1 MTLKRKRFTKSKQ
14 LKFSYNFR
22 INRLANGTNKDE
34 LNSLMLL
41 EFIKETQPQLEKLAT
56 NGFRN
61 FYNFQSTK
69 GNTIYLYEDG
79 KNYISPKFRIRWR

>member
-1 MTLKRKRFTKSKQ
+1 
-14 LKFSYNFR
+14 
-22 INRLANGTNKDE
+22 
-34 LNSLMLL
+34 MLL